1 MYRMHIYTLLVFVL
15 FSTGSIYSQAG
26 AHEFLLNP
34 DEIKKSLSSV
44 ENDERT
50 DDNLPTITLPNHLG
64 YPIKF
69 STKESS
75 VMSPEMEKMFPEF
88 KTYTL
93 QGVDQKL
100 AHGRIFVSPF
110 GVEGL
115 LIVGNHQVKIEA
127 KDKSNPLVHKAY
139 IPDLNTPFTC
149 GANEEAKIIKGQF
162 SGLRNPNGGTER
174 QYEMAIVCTGEF
186 YQSTAFGNNNNTQ
199 ANAAI
204 VNIINLINVYWN
216 SEMSIRI
223 TIFQTPFLYTNPA
236 TDPFDPTLN
245 TLTTQ
250 ASTAIHTNFPSGG
263 YDLGHALHG
272 MTGGGGSGVAG
283 VGVVCTNTIS
293 GGGRVNSRG
302 WSGASSQSQL
312 AIRIMTHEVGH
323 MFNSPH
329 TFNGSLANCNTGQHS
344 TNTAYEIGSGTTIM
358 SYAGLCGAHDVQGTQ
373 DLYFHS
379 KSLELY
385 FNYVNST
392 NCSTNTS
399 TGNTPPTVDAT
410 ICAGPYI
417 IPISTPFE
425 LTGSGSDVNNNPL
438 TYIWE
443 QIDEDG
449 ATVRPTHGLIGSAAA
464 SNALAPLFR
473 SFPPSASGFRRSF
486 PSTTLVLANN
496 YTSNFEPLP
505 TVSRTLNFRL
515 TVRDNQIPNGAYA
528 YDNIAVTIDGTKG
541 PLTVTAPNTAVT
553 INAGSSSTITWDVNS
568 TNSICNSVNILLS
581 LDGGQ
586 TYPVTLAA
594 ATANDGTQSVTF
606 PGGLSAS
613 TTARV
618 RIESVCLTCVRFYDV
633 SNVNF
638 NISSSCN
645 TLGSNVCNIS
655 PVTAEEGNNA
665 LILSM
670 DVAYG
675 NAFTTKTMVPSG
687 AAIISSLHS
696 GSSPFTGGCTTA
708 NFGDRAAVARF
719 KPSTSGNYTFNMSG
733 GFAHLT
739 IYQGEYNPSSPCTNF
754 LGSTAYNGG
763 MIFNPMTLNLNA
775 CNIYTAVFFD
785 VAGTNGTLT
794 VTPPGGAFVYDHN
807 PPTSP
812 NYSYTYAAVNTT
824 NDLIAA
830 VSATSNFTTLAAG
843 SYCVY
848 GIYYYSGASSPPT
861 FFDPST
867 FVGQTLSG
875 LLNSGVCSRSST
887 NCRPLTITQVCN
899 SVVSNGLN
907 DGIGSL
913 RRAVTCNSEG
923 ATITFASGITQI
935 NLTSQL
941 TVTKNMNLQGISA
954 ISRPEIITSA
964 TGINISA
971 GKTLT
976 LQNVDIRHTGSQ
988 TVSGGG
994 TLNITGTTVTKQ

>member
-1 MYRMHIYTLLVFVL
+1 MHIYTFLVFVI
-15 FSTGSIYSQAG
+15 FSTGTLFSQTG
-26 AHEFLLNP
+26 SHEFLLNP
-34 DEIKKSLSSV
+34 EEIKKSLSTG
-44 ENDERT
+44 ENTERT

-64 YPIKF
+64 YPIKYIA
-69 STKESS
+69 KESS

-88 KTYTL
+88 KTYAL

-115 LIVGNHQVKIEA
+115 LFVGNHQVKIEA

-149 GANEEAKIIKGQF
+149 GTHEEAKIIKGQF

-186 YQSTAFGNNNNTQ
+186 YQNAAFGNNNLTQ
-199 ANAAI
+199 ANAAV
-204 VNIINLINVYWN
+204 VNIINMINVYWN
-216 SEMSIRI
+216 AEMSIRI
-223 TIFQTPFLYTNPA
+223 TIFQTPFIYTNPA
-236 TDPFDPTLN
+236 TDPFDPAAGN
-245 TLTTQ
+245 LTGQ
-250 ASTAIHTNFPSGG
+250 ASSAIHTNFPAGG
-263 YDLGHALHG
+263 YDLGHGLHYIA
-272 MTGGGGSGVAG
+272 GGGSGVAG
-283 VGVVCTNTIS
+283 VGVVCNNTVS
-293 GGGRVNSRG
+293 GGGRINARG
-302 WSGASSQSQL
+302 WSSGLNQTTV
-312 AIRIMTHEVGH
+312 AINIMTHEVGH

-329 TFNGSLANCNTGQHS
+329 TFNGLQGFCQSEFQHPI
-344 TNTAYEIGSGTTIM
+344 NTAYEIASGTTIM
-358 SYAGLCGAHDVQGTQ
+358 SYAGLCGSDNIQSTQ

-379 KSLELY
+379 KSLELF

-392 NCSTNTS
+392 GCSTNTS

-425 LTGSGSDVNNNPL
+425 LTGSGSDANNNPL
-438 TYIWE
+438 TYVWE

-449 ATVRPTHGLIGSAAA
+449 NNTRPTQGFLGSTAAA
-464 SNALAPLFR
+464 SAIAPLFR
-473 SFPPSASGFRRSF
+473 SYPPSSSGFRRSF
-486 PSTTLVLANN
+486 PSTSLVLANN
-496 YTSNFEPLP
+496 YTNNFEPLP

-515 TVRDNQIPNGAYA
+515 TVRDNQVPNGAYA
-528 YDNIAVTIDGTKG
+528 YDNIAVTVDGTKG
-541 PLTVTAPNTAVT
+541 PLSVTAPNTAVT
-553 INAGSSSTITWDVNS
+553 INAGSSSTITWAVNS

-618 RIESVCLTCVRFYDV
+618 RIESACVTCVRFYDV

-638 NISSSCN
+638 TISSACN
-645 TLGSNVCNIS
+645 TVSSNICNTA
-655 PVTAEEGNNA
+655 PVTAQEGSNA
-665 LILSM
+665 LILTM
-670 DVAYG
+670 DVSYG
-675 NAFTTKTMVPSG
+675 NVFTTKSMVPSG
-687 AAIISSLHS
+687 AAVISALHS
-696 GSSPFTGGCTTA
+696 GTAPFTGGCTSI

-719 KPSTSGNYTFNMSG
+719 KPSASGNYTFNMTG
-733 GFAHLT
+733 GFRHLT

-754 LGSTAYNGG
+754 LGSTCYNGG

-785 VAGTNGTLT
+785 AAGTNGTLT
-794 VTPPGGAFVYDHN
+794 VTPPAGAFVYDHN

-824 NDLIAA
+824 NNLIAA
-830 VSATSNFTTLAAG
+830 VSSTSNFTSLSPG

-848 GIYYYSGASSPPT
+848 GLYYYSGASSPPT

-867 FVGQTLSG
+867 FVGQTISG
-875 LLNSGVCSRSST
+875 LLNAGVCNRASE
-887 NCRPLTITQVCN
+887 NCRPLTVTQICGT
-899 SVVSNGLN
+899 VVTNGLD
-907 DGIGSL
+907 DGPGSL

-923 ATITFASGITQI
+923 STITFASGVSQV
-935 NLTSQL
+935 NLASVL
-941 TVTKNMNLQGISA
+941 SVTKNMNLQGISN
-954 ISRPEIITSA
+954 ISRPEIVTTSA
-964 TGINISA
+964 GINISA

-976 LQNVDIRHTGSQ
+976 LQNVDLKHTGSQ
-988 TVSGGG
+988 TVTGGG